1 MGKGFR
7 GRCRQGLERR
17 LRTSH
22 RHGKRKEVGEILAAL
37 CTVHNLIARMKIG
50 FAQINP
56 TVGDLRGNFEKIAG
70 AYDQLARAGADIVIA
85 PELAVTGYPLQD
97 LVFKSRFVP
106 ENLAVL
112 DQLQK
117 RLNKPA
123 LLVGFVDRN
132 EGRGKPFHNA
142 AALLQAGEPLQKT
155 HKSLLPTY
163 DVFDEDRYFEPAREI
178 APLKFRGHRIGV
190 TICEDIWTER
200 YLPRPFYDVDPVR
213 ALVAQEAEMILNV
226 SASPF
231 SLRKPAVR
239 REMISGLAG
248 TYQRPI
254 FYCNTVG
261 GNDQLVFD
269 GNSIAVN
276 ARGQLLAQ
284 LPAFEE
290 ASVIVDSE
298 SVQTPEI
305 PLADIVQE
313 LYSALRLGLRD
324 YLAKCGFKSAVLGLS
339 GGIDSAVVAAI
350 AVDAI
355 GADNV
360 TGVSMPSQ
368 FSSRGSVLD
377 ALALAKNLGIQ
388 CLQIPIAD
396 AFAVFKAQFKEV
408 FAGRTEDAT
417 EENMQARLRG
427 MTLMAL
433 SNKFGHLVLS
443 TGNKSELA
451 VGYCTIYGDM
461 AGGLAVISDVPKT
474 IVYELARWINSEY
487 TSRGGRQSE
496 IIPSSTIDKPPSAE
510 LKPDQTDQD
519 VLPPYEI
526 LDEILRLYVEEN
538 LSARD
543 IITHGYDEKTVRW
556 VQRRVDLN
564 EYKREQAAPGLKV
577 TSRAFGIG
585 RRMPI
590 AQRYVD

>member
-1 MGKGFR
+1 
-7 GRCRQGLERR
+7 
-17 LRTSH
+17 
-22 RHGKRKEVGEILAAL
+22 
-37 CTVHNLIARMKIG
+37 MKIG

-56 TVGDLRGNFEKIAG
+56 IVGDLRGNFEKIAG

-85 PELAVTGYPLQD
+85 PELAVAGYPPQD

-178 APLKFRGHRIGV
+178 APLNFRGRRIGV

-200 YLPRPFYDVDPVR
+200 YLPRPFYDVDPVC
-213 ALVAQEAEMILNV
+213 ALVTQEAEMILNV

-254 FYCNTVG
+254 FYCNAVG

-298 SVQTPEI
+298 SVPGAE
-305 PLADIVQE
+305 PPSADIVQE
-313 LYSALRLGLRD
+313 LYAALRLGLRD
-324 YLAKCGFKSAVLGLS
+324 YLAKCAFKSAVLGLS

-350 AVDAI
+350 AVDAL
-355 GADNV
+355 GANNV

-433 SNKFGHLVLS
+433 SNKFGHIVLS

-474 IVYELARWINSEY
+474 MIYELARFINSEA
-487 TSRGGRQSE
+487 SRVGKGE
-496 IIPSSTIDKPPSAE
+496 IIPASTIEKPPSAE
-510 LKPDQTDQD
+510 LRPNQKDQD
-519 VLPPYEI
+519 TLPPYDV
-526 LDEILRLYVEEN
+526 LDAILRLHVEDN
-538 LSARD
+538 LSVAE
-543 IITHGYDEKTVRW
+543 IVAQGFDEKTVRW

-564 EYKREQAAPGLKV
+564 EYKRAQAAPGLKV
-577 TSRAFGIG
+577 TSRAFGVG

-590 AQRYVD
+590 AQRYLG

>member
-1 MGKGFR
+1 
-7 GRCRQGLERR
+7 
-17 LRTSH
+17 
-22 RHGKRKEVGEILAAL
+22 
-37 CTVHNLIARMKIG
+37 MKIG

-85 PELAVTGYPLQD
+85 PELAVTGYPPQD

-112 DQLQK
+112 DDLQK
-117 RLNKPA
+117 RLSKPA

-178 APLKFRGHRIGV
+178 APLNFRGHRIGV

-200 YLPRPFYDVDPVR
+200 YLPRPFYDVDPVC
-213 ALVAQEAEMILNV
+213 ALVTQEAELILNV

-254 FYCNTVG
+254 FYCNAVG

-298 SVQTPEI
+298 SVQASEI
-305 PLADIVQE
+305 PSADIVQE

-350 AVDAI
+350 AVDAL
-355 GADNV
+355 GPNNV

-368 FSSRGSVLD
+368 FSSRGSILD
-377 ALALAKNLGIQ
+377 ALALAKNLRIQ

-433 SNKFGHLVLS
+433 SNKFGHIVLS

-474 IVYELARWINSEY
+474 MIYELARFINSEA
-487 TSRGGRQSE
+487 SRVGKGE
-496 IIPSSTIDKPPSAE
+496 IIPVSTIEKPPSAE
-510 LKPDQTDQD
+510 LRPNQKDQD
-519 VLPPYEI
+519 TLPPYDV
-526 LDEILRLYVEEN
+526 LDAILRLHVEDN
-538 LSARD
+538 LSVAE
-543 IITHGYDEKTVRW
+543 IVAQGFDEKTVRW

-564 EYKREQAAPGLKV
+564 EYKRAQAAPGLKV
-577 TSRAFGIG
+577 TSRAFGVG

-590 AQRYVD
+590 AQRYVG

>member
-1 MGKGFR
+1 
-7 GRCRQGLERR
+7 
-17 LRTSH
+17 
-22 RHGKRKEVGEILAAL
+22 
-37 CTVHNLIARMKIG
+37 MKIG

-56 TVGDLRGNFEKIAG
+56 TVGDLQGNFEKIVK
-70 AYDQLARAGADIVIA
+70 AYDQLVDAGADIVIA
-85 PELAVTGYPLQD
+85 PELAVPGYPPQD
-97 LVFKSRFVP
+97 LLFKSRFVP

-112 DQLQK
+112 DRLQK
-117 RLNKPA
+117 RLSKPA

-132 EGRGKPFHNA
+132 EGCGKPFHNA
-142 AALLQAGEPLQKT
+142 AALLQADQPMQKT

-163 DVFDEDRYFEPAREI
+163 DVFDEDRYFQPATQV
-178 APLKFRGHRIGV
+178 APLNFRGRRVGV

-200 YLPRPFYDVDPVR
+200 YLPRPLYAVDPLR
-213 ALVAQEAEMILNV
+213 SLVDQEAEIILNV

-231 SLRKPAVR
+231 NLRKPAVR

-254 FYCNTVG
+254 FYCNSVG

-269 GNSIAVN
+269 GNSIAVD
-276 ARGQLLAQ
+276 ARGELVAQ

-290 ASVIVDSE
+290 ANVVVDTESAGAATIPSE
-298 SVQTPEI
+298 NIT
-305 PLADIVQE
+305 AE
-313 LYSALRLGLRD
+313 LYGALRLGLRD

-350 AVDAI
+350 AADAL
-355 GADNV
+355 GPENV

-368 FSSRGSVLD
+368 FSSRASVLD
-377 ALALAKNLGIQ
+377 ALALSKNLGIQ

-396 AFAVFKAQFKEV
+396 TFTVFKAQFKEV
-408 FAGRTEDAT
+408 FAGRIEDAT

-451 VGYCTIYGDM
+451 VGYCTIYCDM
-461 AGGLAVISDVPKT
+461 AGGLALISDVPKT
-474 IVYELARWINSEY
+474 MIYEVARFIN
-487 TSRGGRQSE
+487 RKRE
-496 IIPSSTIDKPPSAE
+496 IIPVSTIEKPPSAE
-510 LKPDQTDQD
+510 LRPNQKDQD
-519 VLPPYEI
+519 TLPPYDV
-526 LDEILRLYVEEN
+526 LDAILRLYVEEN
-538 LSARD
+538 LSAAE
-543 IITHGYDEKTVRW
+543 IAAQGFDEATVRW

-564 EYKREQAAPGLKV
+564 EYKRAQAAPGLRV
-577 TSRAFGIG
+577 TSRAFGVG

-590 AQRYVD
+590 AQRYVG